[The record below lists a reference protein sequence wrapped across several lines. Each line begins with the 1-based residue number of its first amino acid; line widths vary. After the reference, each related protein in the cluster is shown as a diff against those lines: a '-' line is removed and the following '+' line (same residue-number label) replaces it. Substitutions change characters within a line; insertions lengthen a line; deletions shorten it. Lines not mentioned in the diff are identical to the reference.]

1 MTTTIDDDILITDAD
16 LEEEEDAQ
24 PREPTGPV
32 GKKNKAT
39 AKADGP
45 APKKKKSSPP
55 KVTPIILKQRKEVVE
70 KRIQQLDVR
79 LNRDK
84 GLLQRYED
92 SLAEAEAALEAVAK
106 AVQAEREI
114 VDEGT
119 RDAVVV

>member
-1 MTTTIDDDILITDAD
+1 MTTTDDDILITDAD

-24 PREPTGPV
+24 PCEPTGPV

-39 AKADGP
+39 AKPDGP

-55 KVTPIILKQRKEVVE
+55 KVTPIILKQRKDVVD
-70 KRIQQLDVR
+70 KRIQQLEVR

-84 GLLQRYED
+84 GLLQRYVD

-106 AVQAEREI
+106 AVQAEKEI
-114 VDEGT
+114 VDEDT

>member
-1 MTTTIDDDILITDAD
+1 MTTTIDDEILITDAD
-16 LEEEEDAQ
+16 LEEEED
-24 PREPTGPV
+24 EPTGPAAIA
-32 GKKNKAT
+32 GKKKKAA
-39 AKADGP
+39 AKAEEGP